1 METPL
6 LILTYIGVFLL
17 LGIVLTGIAQ
27 RLRIANVLFLL
38 LVGVAIGNMTYAG
51 APVVTFPPLFLTSI
65 ALLAL
70 VMIVFDS
77 SAGLK
82 IHAVRA
88 YGMIALKLSMT
99 FALFCLVF
107 LSIATMLV
115 FPEITTIFFA
125 LIFAAFMCGTD
136 TAVVLFMFKGSTN
149 RVLELLEV
157 ESVVNDPPVV
167 LIPFIILDVYRN
179 FGDGLWSSAVVSQLG
194 PLLQQIVAGVG
205 AGVVVGSIILYVLK
219 KAYSETLSPLALI
232 TAALLTYTLAEHLG
246 GNGVLAVAIMGVL
259 FGNFYVK
266 EKGLLIDI
274 SSFFANGLEIL
285 VMISAGLLV
294 RLPIDSAFVVRSL
307 ILFVIFLVIR
317 YVAVTIIVRNERFT
331 LRERLFMTFNV
342 QKGVAVAVLVLT
354 FSTFALAG
362 FEPIVSLSLLFM
374 IYSIIL
380 ATLASKFIH
389 LFITP
394 AQEPKKEAKLK

>member
-167 LIPFIILDVYRN
+167 LIPAFVKALRVLVEIFN
-179 FGDGLWSSAVVSQLG
+179 SS
-194 PLLQQIVAGVG
+194 
-205 AGVVVGSIILYVLK
+205 
-219 KAYSETLSPLALI
+219 T
-232 TAALLTYTLAEHLG
+232 
-246 GNGVLAVAIMGVL
+246 
-259 FGNFYVK
+259 
-266 EKGLLIDI
+266 DI
-274 SSFFANGLEIL
+274 FLMSFSSSFFDFSFFFDGF
-285 VMISAGLLV
+285 S
-294 RLPIDSAFVVRSL
+294 S
-307 ILFVIFLVIR
+307 
-317 YVAVTIIVRNERFT
+317 
-331 LRERLFMTFNV
+331 LRESNKNL
-342 QKGVAVAVLVLT
+342 
-354 FSTFALAG
+354 
-362 FEPIVSLSLLFM
+362 
-374 IYSIIL
+374 
-380 ATLASKFIH
+380 
-389 LFITP
+389 
-394 AQEPKKEAKLK
+394 